1 MKTNQAALDLIKEF
15 EGFVG
20 HWYPDPATGA
30 EPYTCCYGH
39 TDAAGLPRYKDDKTR
54 KFTEEQGEAILKAD
68 LIAVENTVLK
78 AVKVPLTPNQFGAL
92 VSFTYNVGGGNL
104 RKSTLLKKVNLGD
117 FAGAGNEFAK
127 WNKAAGKV
135 MAGLTR
141 RRQAEALLFRRADT
155 GAPPPPPDIEPID
168 DTPVQHPMRLQL
180 TPAGWLIVGAL
191 ALIGVFILIRML
203 T

>member
-15 EGFVG
+15 EG
-20 HWYPDPATGA
+20 WRANAYPDPATGG
-30 EPYTCCYGH
+30 EPWTIGYGH
-39 TDAAGLPRYKDDKTR
+39 TTAAGPPKVYQGLTITK
-54 KFTEEQGEAILKAD
+54 EQGEAILKAD

-155 GAPPPPPDIEPID
+155 AAPPPPPDIEPID

-180 TPAGWLIVGAL
+180 TPVGWLIVGAL
-191 ALIGVFILIRML
+191 ALVGVFILIRML

>member
-15 EGFVG
+15 EG
-20 HWYPDPATGA
+20 WRANAYPDPATGG
-30 EPYTCCYGH
+30 EPWTIGYGH
-39 TDAAGLPRYKDDKTR
+39 TTTAGPPKVHQGLTITK
-54 KFTEEQGEAILKAD
+54 EQGEAILKAD

-117 FAGAGNEFAK
+117 FTGAGNEFAK

-155 GAPPPPPDIEPID
+155 AAPPPPDIEPID

-180 TPAGWLIVGAL
+180 TPVSWLIIGAL
-191 ALIGVFILIRML
+191 ALAGVFILFRML

>member
-1 MKTNQAALDLIKEF
+1 MKTNQAALDLIKKF
-15 EGFVG
+15 EG
-20 HWYPDPATGA
+20 WRANAYPDPATGG
-30 EPYTCCYGH
+30 EPWTIGYGH
-39 TDAAGLPRYKDDKTR
+39 TTAAGPPKVHQGLTITK
-54 KFTEEQGEAILKAD
+54 EQGEAILKAD

-155 GAPPPPPDIEPID
+155 AAPPPPPDIEPID

-180 TPAGWLIVGAL
+180 TPVSWLIIGAL

>member
-155 GAPPPPPDIEPID
+155 AAPPPPDIEPID

-180 TPAGWLIVGAL
+180 TPVSWLIIGAL
-191 ALIGVFILIRML
+191 ALAGVFILVRML

>member
-15 EGFVG
+15 EG
-20 HWYPDPATGA
+20 WRANAYPDPATGA
-30 EPYTCCYGH
+30 EPWTVGYGH
-39 TDAAGLPRYKDDKTR
+39 TTAAGPPKVYKGLSITK
-54 KFTEEQGEAILKAD
+54 EQGEAILKAD

-78 AVKVPLTPNQFGAL
+78 AVKVPLTANQFGAL

-141 RRQAEALLFRRADT
+141 RRQAEALLFRRADNAA
-155 GAPPPPPDIEPID
+155 APPPPDVEPID

-180 TPAGWLIVGAL
+180 TPVGWLIVGAL
-191 ALIGVFILIRML
+191 ALVGVFILFRML